1 MQTRSSLYYKVRH
14 IFLPALF
21 LLVLFLL
28 FPVRTVRAE
37 CIGEHYTRDVNGV
50 TIYYEETEGDG
61 FPVILLHG
69 NGGSHKDL
77 YMETKQL
84 SEAGYK
90 VYAVDSRGQ
99 GQSSIPDEYHYA
111 DMADDVYEL
120 IKVWGLDKPALY
132 GWSDGG
138 IIGLLLEIR
147 HPGSLSALAVSGA
160 NTDPDGL
167 DGMFRLSAEL
177 FGGSGSLTDMIAKE
191 PHITKE
197 ELASIDIPV
206 LVTAG
211 ENDMIKEEHT
221 RMIAENIPDSELVIF
236 EGEDHG
242 SYIWGNTKMG
252 DLLLDFLEKTYGKE
266 RGASSAG

>member
-1 MQTRSSLYYKVRH
+1 MQIRNSLYFKSRR
-14 IFLPALF
+14 IFWLTLF
-21 LLVLFLL
+21 LLALLPL
-28 FPVRTVRAE
+28 FPARTVLAE
-37 CIGEHYTRDVNGV
+37 CIGEHYTQDVNGV
-50 TIYYEETEGDG
+50 TIYYEETEGNG

-99 GQSSIPDEYHYA
+99 GQSSIPEEYHYA

-147 HPGSLSALAVSGA
+147 HPGTLSALAVSGA

-167 DGMFRLSAEL
+167 DGMFRFSAEL
-177 FGGSGSLTDMIAKE
+177 FGGSGSLTAMIANE
-191 PHITKE
+191 PHITEE

-221 RMIAENIPDSELVIF
+221 RMIAENIPGSELVIL

-242 SYIWGNTKMG
+242 SYILGNTKMG
-252 DLLLDFLEKTYGKE
+252 DLLLEFLEKTCGKE
-266 RGASSAG
+266 DGTSSAG